1 MSRAPVS
8 LGLVEA
14 KLDSH
19 FVQSPGVPGARRSE
33 IRVTVFPEPRC
44 PWGSSKRNLTS
55 PEPHTHWAGC
65 TRRPSKVASPWSRT
79 SSGGGSVTPPLKTC
93 SIHSGIGFYIRSS
106 PRNTFVFYARDTVF
120 RGDATV
126 GLVRRQLLLDEGH
139 HEGATSSLAAVAT
152 SFRLKRAMARIW
164 FRATGEGELE
174 RSLGPGFPAIGGCSV
189 GWASAIGVQRARHRQ
204 LHVRPVP
211 LPRHLG

>member
-1 MSRAPVS
+1 MS
-8 LGLVEA
+8 LELVEA

-19 FVQSPGVPGARRSE
+19 FLQSPGVPGARRSE

-55 PEPHTHWAGC
+55 PEPHTHWEGC
-65 TRRPSKVASPWSRT
+65 TQRPRKVASPWSRT
-79 SSGGGSVTPPLKTC
+79 TSGGGSVTPPLKTA
-93 SIHSGIGFYIRSS
+93 SQSAQKMFFYIRSS

-126 GLVRRQLLLDEGH
+126 GVVRRQLLLDGGH
-139 HEGATSSLAAVAT
+139 PEGATSSLAAVAT

-164 FRATGEGELE
+164 FRATGEGELQ
-174 RSLGPGFPAIGGCSV
+174 RSLGPGFPAMGGCSV

-204 LHVRPVP
+204 LHV
-211 LPRHLG
+211 

>member
-1 MSRAPVS
+1 MGRLHAAAEKSCIT
-8 LGLVEA
+8 LVTH
-14 KLDSH
+14 D
-19 FVQSPGVPGARRSE
+19 F
-33 IRVTVFPEPRC
+33 
-44 PWGSSKRNLTS
+44 WGR
-55 PEPHTHWAGC
+55 ERH
-65 TRRPSKVASPWSRT
+65 T
-79 SSGGGSVTPPLKTC
+79 SSEDSVT
-93 SIHSGIGFYIRSS
+93 IHSEIGFYIRSS

-120 RGDATV
+120 SGDATV
-126 GLVRRQLLLDEGH
+126 GLVRRQLLLDAGD